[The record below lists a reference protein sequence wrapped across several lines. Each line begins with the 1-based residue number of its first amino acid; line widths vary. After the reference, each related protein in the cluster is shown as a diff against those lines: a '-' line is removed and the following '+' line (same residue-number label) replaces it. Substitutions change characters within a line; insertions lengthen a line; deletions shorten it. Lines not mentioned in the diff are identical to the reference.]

1 MSFDYKPVTLD
12 EYNQSLRDTVNAY
25 YTYAISNSDMS
36 KEDALK
42 STGEMAEKYLE
53 AVEEFQG
60 AQLTQTQA
68 ATIEN
73 SAEAGGLVGS
83 EIGTA
88 VGNGLSNGG
97 ELDVGEETTS
107 EISEDGEGVGGGED
121 CEDGLD
127 P

>member
-1 MSFDYKPVTLD
+1 MSFDYKPVTID

-83 EIGTA
+83 EIGIA
-88 VGNGLSNGG
+88 VGNGFSNGG

-107 EISEDGEGVGGGED
+107 EISEDGEGVDGGED

>member
-107 EISEDGEGVGGGED
+107 EISEDGEGVDGGED

>member
-1 MSFDYKPVTLD
+1 MSFDYKPVTID

-83 EIGTA
+83 EIGIA

-107 EISEDGEGVGGGED
+107 EISEDGEGVDGGED
-121 CEDGLD
+121 CADGLD

>member
-42 STGEMAEKYLE
+42 STGEMTEKYLE

-73 SAEAGGLVGS
+73 SAEAGGLVDS

-88 VGNGLSNGG
+88 VGNGLSNEG

-107 EISEDGEGVGGGED
+107 EISEDSEGVDGGED